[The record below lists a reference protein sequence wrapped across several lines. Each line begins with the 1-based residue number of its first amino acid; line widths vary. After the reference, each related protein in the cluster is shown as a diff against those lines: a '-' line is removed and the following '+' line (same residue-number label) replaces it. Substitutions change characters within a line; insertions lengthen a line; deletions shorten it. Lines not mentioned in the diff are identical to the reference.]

1 MAAAVGEATCI
12 DAIVTIGDGAAIT
25 VLLVFAIAGEPDA
38 AGEVEPL
45 TATATVAA
53 AAAAGTVTI
62 RLGLVAETAAVA
74 SGVASVLAEMTEVAV
89 PLDRSSRLAVMSKP
103 VKQVCLLVPHN
114 RQYPGLQ

>member
-12 DAIVTIGDGAAIT
+12 DAIVTIGDGAAVT

-103 VKQVCLLVPHN
+103 VKQVCLHVPHN
-114 RQYPGLQ
+114 RQYPGL